1 MVLFKV
7 LHFTIFIEFAIFCP
21 FFEACKKAVV
31 RRKTLF
37 LCLTVAHGCLLT
49 VQLKSGRFATS

>member
-1 MVLFKV
+1 MVNFKV
-7 LHFTIFIEFAIFCP
+7 LYFTIFIEFAIFCH

-31 RRKTLF
+31 TGKTLF
-37 LCLTVAHGCLLT
+37 LCVTVAHGCLLT